1 MTYLVVN
8 MWMCKKTTLL
18 HLDEKNRKNRAVG
31 GSHILKGVKCVKNP
45 DPSIWIKIRSVVP
58 VIHGLCHRLVCR
70 GLLNKA
76 VKGWRLMGCQ
86 S

>member
-58 VIHGLCHRLVCR
+58 VIHDVDCPVFARLSQISFYCE
-70 GLLNKA
+70 LL
-76 VKGWRLMGCQ
+76 R
-86 S
+86 